1 MGSLIWYKLQFMLEL
16 LIIEAMFVLKLRRR
30 NNFAVRLIAC
40 LAVIFA
46 VVVFFPL
53 QYNALYG
60 SMMFLFFFVLTIVAI
75 TICFH
80 ETFWNI
86 LFCALAAYTVQH
98 IAYLFYTIIVNIF
111 TSANAG
117 DIYQNT
123 AVAYDG
129 ATFAIMFL
137 VYFACYIMVYVEAYL
152 LLIAVIPKNPDL
164 QLGRTDMIVSS
175 VLVII
180 VDIVFNMFT
189 VYNDAADELSVF
201 LEQVYNLI
209 ICFLVLQMLFQKL
222 RQKKILEEYDVIHQ
236 ILQQERQQFKHLKDN
251 MNLIN
256 VKVHDLKHQLR
267 SMRHDEQIDLQKLKS
282 VEKAFA
288 IYQTVAHTGNET
300 LDIVLTDKL
309 FYCEQNE
316 IDLTCIADGKCISFM
331 SEEDI
336 YSLFGNALDNAIT
349 AVEQLPVL
357 QREIKLRI
365 KNWGDVVSIRV
376 ENKFTGKIR
385 LEDGIPV
392 TTQKDTRYHGYGIL
406 SMQMITEKYNGK
418 LDIDINEDSFVLNI
432 VFVNVEETD
441 EAETVI

>member
-189 VYNDAADELSVF
+189 VYNDVADELSVF

-236 ILQQERQQFKHLKDN
+236 ILQQERQQFKH
-251 MNLIN
+251 
-256 VKVHDLKHQLR
+256 
-267 SMRHDEQIDLQKLKS
+267 
-282 VEKAFA
+282 
-288 IYQTVAHTGNET
+288 
-300 LDIVLTDKL
+300 
-309 FYCEQNE
+309 
-316 IDLTCIADGKCISFM
+316 
-331 SEEDI
+331 
-336 YSLFGNALDNAIT
+336 
-349 AVEQLPVL
+349 
-357 QREIKLRI
+357 
-365 KNWGDVVSIRV
+365 
-376 ENKFTGKIR
+376 
-385 LEDGIPV
+385 
-392 TTQKDTRYHGYGIL
+392 
-406 SMQMITEKYNGK
+406 
-418 LDIDINEDSFVLNI
+418 
-432 VFVNVEETD
+432 
-441 EAETVI
+441 